1 MKVIIIYNMEST
13 TLKHIINSLS
23 QDNNIRKE
31 AEQYFIQKKND
42 NIELLLTDLF
52 SIATLVD
59 NTQYREMAF
68 LLIKNIID
76 LEDNWFKL
84 SFSNQNS
91 IRKSLYENI
100 HNTTYPALI
109 FAKISMKE
117 YKKNNPTQI
126 LYFIRNIFNE
136 GTNTINPDFLLV
148 IRYFMEDLREGQN
161 LSTDIVNPL

>member
-68 LLIKNIID
+68 LLIKNIR
-76 LEDNWFKL
+76 LNL
-84 SFSNQNS
+84 
-91 IRKSLYENI
+91 
-100 HNTTYPALI
+100 
-109 FAKISMKE
+109 
-117 YKKNNPTQI
+117 
-126 LYFIRNIFNE
+126 
-136 GTNTINPDFLLV
+136 FLFQ
-148 IRYFMEDLREGQN
+148 Y
-161 LSTDIVNPL
+161 